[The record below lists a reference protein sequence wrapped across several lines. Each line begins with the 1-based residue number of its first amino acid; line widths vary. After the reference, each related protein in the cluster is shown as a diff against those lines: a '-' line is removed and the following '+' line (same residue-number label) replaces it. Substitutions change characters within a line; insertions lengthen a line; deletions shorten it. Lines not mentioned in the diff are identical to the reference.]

1 MSEITKLVVLLNNFD
16 SDVEFLKMDNRT
28 DLRRTSEKELKEL
41 KKLALQK
48 FSPIGFFT
56 PKVKYVIETRI
67 REDELSLECMRI
79 EEFEEWQYIR
89 EIILA
94 LRLLHEGDM
103 NAICSFWLE
112 GDRISGLSYPEH
124 SQLLD
129 ENPYFLKKEETASF
143 KRLWKAIQKIK
154 DDKAYLTFPTEQF
167 TKAFEKR
174 ATGFDGEASVDY
186 AIALESLVFHKEE
199 RSIEPAGKVIG
210 IALGMLLGNNEKE
223 RMEIKRTLEKAYT
236 IRNALVHGN
245 LKKIHKHKSDLIT
258 VSSKIENY
266 LRRTL
271 RRFLEE

>member
-1 MSEITKLVVLLNNFD
+1 MSEITKLIVLLNNFD

-28 DLRRTSEKELKEL
+28 DLRRTSEKELKKL
-41 KKLALQK
+41 RKLALQNH
-48 FSPIGFFT
+48 SRIGFFT

-67 REDELSLECMRI
+67 REDELSPEQLED
-79 EEFEEWQYIR
+79 WQYIH

-94 LRLLHEGDM
+94 LRLLHEGDV

-112 GDRISGLSYPEH
+112 GDRITGLSYPEL
-124 SQLLD
+124 SQLFD

-143 KRLWKAIQKIK
+143 KRLWKAIQKIE
-154 DDKAYLTFPTEQF
+154 DDKAYLTFPLEQF

-174 ATGFDGEASVDY
+174 AVGFDSEASVDY

-210 IALGMLLGNNEKE
+210 IAIGMLLGNNEKE
-223 RMEIKRTLEKAYT
+223 RIEIKRSLEKAYK

-245 LKKIHKHKSDLIT
+245 LKKIHKYESELIK
-258 VSSKIENY
+258 VSTKIENY
-266 LRRTL
+266 LRNSL
-271 RRFLEE
+271 RLLIEE